1 MNRIENIF
9 GIMPDQAN
17 QCQHSIWIG
26 LISEKN
32 ANIII
37 IFLFII
43 QRKTWMFGQGKCH
56 RIVQVSMFCNEILYR
71 IFEVCTAFLDYYVL
85 K

>member
-26 LISEKN
+26 LISGKKCKYYQYFPFYKEKLGCPDKEN
-32 ANIII
+32 VMEYFRFVLA
-37 IFLFII
+37 
-43 QRKTWMFGQGKCH
+43 
-56 RIVQVSMFCNEILYR
+56 VCN
-71 IFEVCTAFLDYYVL
+71 F
-85 K
+85 

>member
-37 IFLFII
+37 TSFLFII
-43 QRKTWMFGQGKCH
+43 QRKKLGCRDKENVIEYF
-56 RIVQVSMFCNEILYR
+56 RFVLAV
-71 IFEVCTAFLDYYVL
+71 IFDFNVL
-85 K
+85 Q